1 MSYTPTTFNNGG
13 APGISASYLNGVEN
27 MLASIN
33 SAATDGSISA
43 NGSGILTLLGLVN
56 NDAGQSIVGTTSG
69 TATLYQFLRGN
80 VKAFF
85 LYFTGYRNSTS
96 TEQKITLPQAFAHYA
111 HYYAAGGIPQMH
123 FYNGGSQ
130 VNGKISTITNFPSPP
145 GPGNS
150 TSGLNAI
157 NGLGY
162 GDVSNAFDAIGLGV
176 SLPQSYTTGLFVIG
190 I

>member
-1 MSYTPTTFNNGG
+1 MSYTPYGPFTD
-13 APGISASYLNGVEN
+13 AAPPGISSSFLNPLEGF
-27 MLASIN
+27 LQTIN
-33 SAATDGSISA
+33 SAATDSNVSSS
-43 NGSGILTLLGLVN
+43 SGVVTMLGLVN
-56 NDAGQSIVGTTSG
+56 NDAGVTISGTTSG
-69 TATLYQFLRGN
+69 SATLYQFLRGN

-85 LYFTGYRNSTS
+85 LYFNGYRNSTS

-130 VNGKISTITNFPSPP
+130 VTGKISTIINFPSPP

-162 GDVSNAFDAIGLGV
+162 GDISNAFDAIGLGV
-176 SLPQSYTTGLFVIG
+176 SLPQAYTTGLFVIG